1 MRDETERIMK
11 SLAYVIESI
20 QRMPSEWQR
29 EDFQQHMIKLLDAM
43 SEHCDLRPEDL
54 RLEAACRLDRWLA
67 AGGAT

>member
-43 SEHCDLRPEDL
+43 SEH
-54 RLEAACRLDRWLA
+54 
-67 AGGAT
+67 